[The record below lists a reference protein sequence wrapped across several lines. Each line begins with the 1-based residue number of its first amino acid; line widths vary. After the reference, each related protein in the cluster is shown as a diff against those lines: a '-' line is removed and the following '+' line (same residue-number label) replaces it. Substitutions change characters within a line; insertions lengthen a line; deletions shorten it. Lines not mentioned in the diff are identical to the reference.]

1 MQKDEILFGGFDP
14 FSDTG
19 MQYHPSLFDQAES
32 NRLDTYFEK
41 VKSEL
46 TNREF
51 EVLSAV
57 AKINKPCTMHEVA
70 KHMKRDLNTISG
82 RFSKL
87 VEKGKLIITG
97 RTESKRSLYKLKEVN
112 SGN

>member
-1 MQKDEILFGGFDP
+1 MSETIERTYSGFDP
-14 FSDTG
+14 FGDIGTQ
-19 MQYHPSLFDQAES
+19 MQPSLFDQAEA

-41 VKSEL
+41 IKSEL

-57 AKINKPCTMHEVA
+57 AEINKPCTMHEVA
-70 KHMKRDLNTISG
+70 KYMNRDLNTISG

-97 RTESKRSLYKLKEVN
+97 RTENKRSLYKLN
-112 SGN
+112 LNN